1 MVLIDYDALEDGH
14 APAPDGQRRTA
25 ETHRGTPLPVETIR
39 RIACD
44 AGIIPI
50 VLGGDGQALDG
61 GRERRLATRAQRM
74 ALRAQ
79 YPTCA
84 MDAGCTVAFDDC
96 QIHHVDPFSHGG
108 HTDLHRMCP
117 GCDTHHHLIHEGGW
131 TLTHNPDGTWH
142 MHPPQRPPP

>member
-1 MVLIDYDALEDGH
+1 M
-14 APAPDGQRRTA
+14 
-25 ETHRGTPLPVETIR
+25 
-39 RIACD
+39 
-44 AGIIPI
+44 
-50 VLGGDGQALDG
+50 
-61 GRERRLATRAQRM
+61 ATRAQRM

-131 TLTHNPDGTWH
+131 TLTRNQDGTWH
-142 MHPPQRPPP
+142 MHPPQRLSLIHI